1 MDDEKLKKMMNFTH
15 ICLDC
20 QNNLAVCF
28 QCKKKG
34 YFFPEMQ
41 GKSKKKFEFPPDSE
55 GEGMEEEKTKNEDE
69 KMEEEEGESKDKEKE
84 KESPSEEAKAK
95 PELKMAK
102 TMENVL
108 TKCSTANCNKF
119 YHLECIKNN
128 KLFKYFDSNK
138 HKKFRCSLHYC
149 ARCGISGDTMAIA
162 QCIRCPKSY
171 HLKCHPKD
179 KITKM
184 TKKLMICEVV
194 LIIGLLYD
202 LTFLL

>member
-1 MDDEKLKKMMNFTH
+1 MNFTY

-20 QNNLAVCF
+20 QSNYAVCF

-34 YFFPEMQ
+34 YFYPELQQ
-41 GKSKKKFEFPPDSE
+41 GKSKSKKFEFPSSE
-55 GEGMEEEKTKNEDE
+55 NEAMDEEKTSANADNDDKMDE
-69 KMEEEEGESKDKEKE
+69 EKDDSVKDKENETSK
-84 KESPSEEAKAK
+84 EEAKAK

-102 TMENVL
+102 TMDNLL

-119 YHLECIKNN
+119 YHLECIKDN

-138 HKKFRCSLHYC
+138 NKKFRCSLHYC

-162 QCIRCPKSY
+162 QCLRCPKSY

-184 TKKLMICEVV
+184 TKKLMICEV
-194 LIIGLLYD
+194 Y
-202 LTFLL
+202 